1 MSRYLQ
7 VAVQYVT
14 VSTDRGAVCHGHYC
28 TGCGAVCH
36 GVYKYWNSKPWSLQ
50 ILVQYVTFSTGSGA
64 VCHGM
69 QRVQ

>member
-1 MSRYLQ
+1 MSRSLLYRLWC
-7 VAVQYVT
+7 
-14 VSTDRGAVCHGHYC
+14 STVCHGL
-28 TGCGAVCH
+28 
-36 GVYKYWNSKPWSLQ
+36 YKYWNSKPWSLQ